1 MKKAIDSQKTPKS
14 HMKQLFSFSNIDEEK
29 LKLHIISDMLNVTL
43 RKQSNQRNRHS
54 NIDIDKYKKE
64 YKAIETS

>member
-1 MKKAIDSQKTPKS
+1 
-14 HMKQLFSFSNIDEEK
+14 
-29 LKLHIISDMLNVTL
+29 MLNVTL
-43 RKQSNQRNRHS
+43 PKQSNQRNRHS